1 MSQYKIRSR
10 PFNDER
16 LPYSGRSLAANRKT
30 EPEWLGFK
38 SGFRTLTAS
47 GLKAIRSLRTHEP
60 GMLAQMSGHRV
71 EGFSVLK
78 IYAFLRRKVN
88 LGYTLCLK

>member
-30 EPEWLGFK
+30 EPE
-38 SGFRTLTAS
+38 
-47 GLKAIRSLRTHEP
+47 
-60 GMLAQMSGHRV
+60 
-71 EGFSVLK
+71 
-78 IYAFLRRKVN
+78 
-88 LGYTLCLK
+88 